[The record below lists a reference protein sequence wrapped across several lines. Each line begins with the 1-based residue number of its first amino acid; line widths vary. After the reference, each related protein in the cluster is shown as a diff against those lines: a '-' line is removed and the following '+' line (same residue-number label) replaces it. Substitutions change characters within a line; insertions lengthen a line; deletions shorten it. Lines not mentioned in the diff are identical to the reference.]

1 MTTCNQENLKKNMN
15 ATSIEINKFKTIIQ
29 ISIIFNTTEKLNTVL

>member
-1 MTTCNQENLKKNMN
+1 MTPCNQENLKKNMN

-29 ISIIFNTTEKLNTVL
+29 ISIIFNVIFIFLLIS